1 MQCVVNGEKNMIYI
15 RFPLSLFTS
24 KQLSWLQPWKKICWW
39 LQWSLDSSLI
49 LFDVKKM
56 MTFNS
61 KHSLLSPSNQIM
73 LLSTKN
79 TTQNETTTTRIAYSS
94 DKSIKCFKT
103 REQKGKRE
111 RECVV
116 CTICI
121 LDCSS
126 FDNSKTVCALALLS
140 LHTTEHNSRR
150 KKPRQTLNS
159 SAALTH
165 TITQGYTFRLH
176 FPFSIPLP
184 LFSLSATVTS
194 HDICMCVCTEK

>member
-73 LLSTKN
+73 LLSTKKH
-79 TTQNETTTTRIAYSS
+79 YSERNDNNS
-94 DKSIKCFKT
+94 HCILFWQKYKMFQDK
-103 REQKGKRE
+103 GAKRE
-111 RECVV
+111 ERE
-116 CTICI
+116 
-121 LDCSS
+121 
-126 FDNSKTVCALALLS
+126 
-140 LHTTEHNSRR
+140 R
-150 KKPRQTLNS
+150 
-159 SAALTH
+159 
-165 TITQGYTFRLH
+165 
-176 FPFSIPLP
+176 
-184 LFSLSATVTS
+184 
-194 HDICMCVCTEK
+194 MCVLFVFWTVPHLTTPKQCVLLLCCPYTQQNTIQEEKNLGKP